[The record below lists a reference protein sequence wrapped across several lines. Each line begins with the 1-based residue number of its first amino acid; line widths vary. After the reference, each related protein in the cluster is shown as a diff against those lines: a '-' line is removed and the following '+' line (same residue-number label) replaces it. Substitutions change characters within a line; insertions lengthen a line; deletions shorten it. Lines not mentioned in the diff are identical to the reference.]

1 MIPTRKLGQ
10 SGLEIPAIDLGGNV
24 FGWTVDEA
32 ATFRILDKAV
42 DLGLTFIDTA
52 DLYSRWVPGHKGG
65 ESETLI
71 GKWFARSGKRSQVTL
86 TTKVG
91 MDMGDGNKG
100 LSAKHI
106 AQAAEDSLRRLQTDR
121 IDLYFSHL
129 DDPDTPLEETLGAH
143 ARLIAEGKVRAT
155 GASNYKGVRL
165 REAME
170 IARRNNL
177 PGYTALQPHY
187 NMMER
192 AEYESDLAPV
202 VAEYGLGV
210 VPYFALASGFLTGKY
225 RSAKDLEGKA
235 RGQSVGKYL
244 NENGLAVLA
253 ALDEVAEQYEATPGE
268 VALAWLAEQ
277 PGITAPIASATN
289 EQQVE
294 ELAKAAT
301 LRLDE
306 TSLERLDTVSRPS
319 VAI

>member
-1 MIPTRKLGQ
+1 MIPTRKLGR
-10 SGLEIPAIDLGGNV
+10 SGLEVPAIDLGGNI

-32 ATFRILDKAV
+32 ATFRILDKAS

-71 GKWFARSGKRSQVTL
+71 GKWFARSGKRNRVTL

-91 MDMGDGNKG
+91 MDMGDGKKG
-100 LSAKHI
+100 LSAKYI
-106 AQAAEDSLRRLQTDR
+106 AKAAEDSLRRLQTDR

-129 DDPDTPLEETLGAH
+129 DDADTPLEETLGAH
-143 ARLIAEGKVRAT
+143 AKLIAEGKVRTT
-155 GASNYKGVRL
+155 GASNYKGARL

-170 IARRNNL
+170 IARLNNL

-192 AEYESDLAPV
+192 AEYEADLAPV

-225 RSAKDLEGKA
+225 RSAKDLEGKT
-235 RGQSVGKYL
+235 RGQSAGKYL
-244 NENGLAVLA
+244 NEKGLAVLA
-253 ALDEVAEQYEATPGE
+253 ALDEVAGQYEATPGE
-268 VALAWLAEQ
+268 VALAWLAAQ
-277 PGITAPIASATN
+277 PGITAPIASATS

-294 ELAKAAT
+294 ELAEAAK
-301 LRLDE
+301 LQLDE
-306 TSLERLDTVSRPS
+306 GSLAKLDAVSRQ
-319 VAI
+319 

>member
-10 SGLEIPAIDLGGNV
+10 SGLEVPAIDLGGNV

-71 GKWFARSGKRSQVTL
+71 GKWFARSGKRNRVTL

-106 AQAAEDSLRRLQTDR
+106 ARSAEDSLRRLQTDR
-121 IDLYFSHL
+121 IDLYFSHQ
-129 DDPDTPLEETLGAH
+129 DDPETPLEETLGAH
-143 ARLIAEGKVRAT
+143 AKLIAEGKVRAT
-155 GASNYKGVRL
+155 GASNYKGARL

-170 IARRNNL
+170 IARRDNL

-225 RSAKDLEGKA
+225 RSAKDLEGKT

-244 NENGLAVLA
+244 NEKGLAVLA
-253 ALDEVAEQYEATPGE
+253 TLDEVAAQYEATPGE
-268 VALAWLAEQ
+268 VALAWLATQ

-289 EQQVE
+289 ERQVE
-294 ELAKAAT
+294 DLAAAAKLTLDEVSLAK
-301 LRLDE
+301 LDA
-306 TSLERLDTVSRPS
+306 VSRP
-319 VAI
+319 

>member
-10 SGLEIPAIDLGGNV
+10 SGLAVSAIDLGGNV
-24 FGWTVDEA
+24 FGWTVEES

-42 DLGLTFIDTA
+42 DMGLTFIDTA

-71 GKWFARSGKRSQVTL
+71 GKWFARSGKRNQVTL

-91 MDMGDGNKG
+91 MDMGDGKKG
-100 LSAKHI
+100 LSAKYI
-106 AQAAEDSLRRLQTDR
+106 ARAAEDSLRRLQTDR
-121 IDLYFSHL
+121 IDLYFSHQ

-143 ARLIAEGKVRAT
+143 AKLIAEGKVRAT
-155 GASNYKGVRL
+155 GASNYKGARL

-225 RSAKDLEGKA
+225 RSPKDLEGKA
-235 RGQSVGKYL
+235 RGQSAGKYL
-244 NENGLAVLA
+244 NEKGLAVLA
-253 ALDEVAEQYEATPGE
+253 ALDEVAGQYEATPAE
-268 VALAWLAEQ
+268 VALAWLAAQ
-277 PGITAPIASATN
+277 PGVTAPIASATN

-294 ELAKAAT
+294 ELAAAAK
-301 LRLDE
+301 LQLDDA
-306 TSLERLDTVSRPS
+306 SLAKLDAVSKQ
-319 VAI
+319 

>member
-10 SGLEIPAIDLGGNV
+10 SGLEVPAIDLGGNV
-24 FGWTVDEA
+24 FGWTVDEN
-32 ATFRILDKAV
+32 ATLRILDKAV

-71 GKWFARSGKRSQVTL
+71 GKWFARSGKRNQVTL

-91 MDMGDGNKG
+91 MDMGDGKKG
-100 LSAKHI
+100 LSAKYI
-106 AQAAEDSLRRLQTDR
+106 ARAAEDSLRRLQTDR

-143 ARLIAEGKVRAT
+143 AKLIAEGKVRAT
-155 GASNYKGVRL
+155 GASNYKGARL

-170 IARRNNL
+170 TARRNNL

-225 RSAKDLEGKA
+225 RSAKDVEGKT
-235 RGQSVGKYL
+235 RGQSAGKYL
-244 NENGLAVLA
+244 NEKGLGVLA
-253 ALDEVAEQYEATPGE
+253 ALDEVAGQYKATTGE
-268 VALAWLAEQ
+268 VALAWLGAQ

-289 EQQVE
+289 EEQVE
-294 ELAKAAT
+294 ELAKAAN

-306 TSLERLDTVSRPS
+306 ASLAKLDTVSRQ
-319 VAI
+319 